1 MLILGDML
9 ELGGEAEKYHE
20 KLGQSLANFNFEL
33 ALLVGPLS
41 SAVIEGALKAGI
53 DRGKLIGFADSSAAA
68 TEALN
73 LLKNGDLVY
82 IKGSRGIALEKIIDV
97 LGSKKGNG

>member
-68 TEALN
+68 SAALN
-73 LLKNGDLVY
+73 ILKNGDLVY
-82 IKGSRGIALEKIIDV
+82 IKGSRGIALEKIID
-97 LGSKKGNG
+97 LLKSQRGHG